1 MKLKIYTVTFND
13 GGWYSSGAR
22 PSETVVAESKE
33 QAIEKAL
40 EKSPQYKSYD
50 KWASEFTIDGYV
62 IELHD
67 KATYERDNNINSIIE

>member
-1 MKLKIYTVTFND
+1 MSLKIYNITFNN
-13 GGWYSSGAR
+13 GSWSSGSS
-22 PSETVVAESKE
+22 PTEIVVAESKE

-40 EKSPQYKSYD
+40 EKSPQYKYYD